1 MCSFPQA
8 GPARV
13 FYFHPF
19 GRETGNK
26 GKRSGVT
33 RSFSVSSLPRQIPAQ
48 HQEAVL
54 LVDWG
59 VVRHIKAKPVP
70 FPLTPSAG
78 PGDRPSPADR
88 HTLRLQ
94 PLGGCGTGSSPLFGR
109 RPPTPQIFPVRCAGS
124 GELQSRRR
132 QHRTAEM
139 ANKACTHHRPAPSPS
154 AKEPGAGALGS
165 FGRCYSV
172 LGRGR
177 ALMLWRLTPRVD
189 RLWSMAEVAGG
200 SSPRT
205 PRAMRHP
212 LKPRTN
218 R

>member
-1 MCSFPQA
+1 MRCLFPPFRERNRKQRKKERSDPLLFSFFSPPPNTR
-8 GPARV
+8 PAPRRRLARRLGCCPPHRGEV
-13 FYFHPF
+13 YP
-19 GRETGNK
+19 
-26 GKRSGVT
+26 
-33 RSFSVSSLPRQIPAQ
+33 LP
-48 HQEAVL
+48 L
-54 LVDWG
+54 S
-59 VVRHIKAKPVP
+59 
-70 FPLTPSAG
+70 PSAG
-78 PGDRPSPADR
+78 LGGKLSPTGR

-139 ANKACTHHRPAPSPS
+139 ASKACTHHRPAPSRS
-154 AKEPGAGALGS
+154 AKKPGAGALGS

-177 ALMLWRLTPRVD
+177 ALILWRLTPRVD